1 MAELVEQLAERVDHL
16 DIDNG
21 DFYERVMAVPGNG
34 ECADCSSQ
42 ELLTWAS
49 VNLGVVLCNECV
61 GAHRSL
67 GVHISKPL
75 SLKMDLWDAAH
86 QAHFLELG
94 NRLVNATFEVHP
106 DTPRHKPAPGAS
118 IEEKQAFAKS
128 KYKLGS
134 FKADGDGVLA
144 ASAQHTEGFDASR
157 QVHAGIAFVRVQHA
171 RDLVDMDGHIF
182 DGVSDPYV
190 LVRTFTNRTAR
201 TKTIMNNLN
210 PVWNE
215 SLMLNIDDPMIP
227 LDLEVF
233 NENDGHIRC
242 DNPLGDAPIPLADL
256 EPGVPTPMTLALSN
270 VPHGGR
276 GTVEI
281 EVTWTPLDA

>member
-94 NRLVNATFEVHP
+94 NRLVNATFEVV
-106 DTPRHKPAPGAS
+106 R
-118 IEEKQAFAKS
+118 KS
-128 KYKLGS
+128 RAVAISVGYLGGGR
-134 FKADGDGVLA
+134 ACA
-144 ASAQHTEGFDASR
+144 ASRGGWRVSR
-157 QVHAGIAFVRVQHA
+157 GC
-171 RDLVDMDGHIF
+171 
-182 DGVSDPYV
+182 S
-190 LVRTFTNRTAR
+190 
-201 TKTIMNNLN
+201 
-210 PVWNE
+210 
-215 SLMLNIDDPMIP
+215 
-227 LDLEVF
+227 
-233 NENDGHIRC
+233 
-242 DNPLGDAPIPLADL
+242 
-256 EPGVPTPMTLALSN
+256 
-270 VPHGGR
+270 GG
-276 GTVEI
+276 
-281 EVTWTPLDA
+281 